1 MTYAELMSGEAWDDD
16 VTPEQAVAA
25 VKAARLEIG
34 RLRAESKLHE
44 AMADL
49 FQAERDNPRDKLK
62 AEVARLRKALKPFA
76 QYVDKQTCTITMIWQ
91 DGDYKSTYTNTLKP
105 DHFFAA
111 AAALTPAAQPD
122 TAPPPSPQEAPKPGP
137 GSA

>member
-1 MTYAELMSGEAWDDD
+1 MTYAELTSGETWDDN

-44 AMADL
+44 TMADL
-49 FQAERDNPRDKLK
+49 FQAERDNLSDKLE
-62 AEVARLRKALKPFA
+62 AEVARYRGALERIANWPSYRLPSA
-76 QYVDKQTCTITMIWQ
+76 
-91 DGDYKSTYTNTLKP
+91 P
-105 DHFFAA
+105 DIAR
-111 AAALTPAAQPD
+111 AALTPAEPPD
-122 TAPPPSPQEAPKPGP
+122 TAPPPDRPAAPKPGP

>member
-1 MTYAELMSGEAWDDD
+1 MRKSWMELISEIPDYTAD

-25 VKAARLEIG
+25 AKAAR
-34 RLRAESKLHE
+34 R
-44 AMADL
+44 
-49 FQAERDNPRDKLK
+49 
-62 AEVARLRKALKPFA
+62 EVARLRKALKPFA

-111 AAALTPAAQPD
+111 AAALTPAEPHD
-122 TAPPPSPQEAPKPGP
+122 TTPPPDQPAAPKPGP